1 MPWVR
6 RERRIHRFCPQGGNR
21 KDAFRILAINPG
33 STSTKISVFEEE
45 REVCAVKLSHSVEEL
60 APFDRIVDQYEFRRD
75 VIVSELAKA
84 GYPVATFDA
93 VVGRGGVLY
102 PLEGG
107 TYAINDTMLDH
118 VRRGVQ
124 GEHPSN
130 LGALIADSFS
140 KEADC
145 PAFIVDPVV
154 VDEMEPLARYS
165 GLPQLP
171 RRSIL
176 HALNQRAVAR
186 QACIDAGIEYE
197 KARLIVTHLGGGISV
212 GAHCDGRIVDV
223 NNALNGDGPFSPE
236 RSGGLPVGDLIALC
250 FSGRYTL
257 DQLKKLNKGSGGLV
271 AYLGTNDMREAN
283 RRMKAGD
290 EEAGRVYQAMAYQ
303 VSKEIASLSAVL
315 EGRIDMIILTGGI
328 AYDEDFTTLVRRR
341 VGFLAPVRVYPGE
354 MEMQALA
361 LGGLRV
367 LRGLEQ
373 PRSYS
378 PAVS

>member
-1 MPWVR
+1 M
-6 RERRIHRFCPQGGNR
+6 
-21 KDAFRILAINPG
+21 KDTFRILAINPG
-33 STSTKISVFEEE
+33 STSTKISVFENE
-45 REVCAVKLSHSVEEL
+45 REICSIKLSHSVEDL
-60 APFDRIVDQYEFRRD
+60 SPYQKIVDQYEFRRET
-75 VIVSELAKA
+75 IVSELEKA
-84 GYPVATFDA
+84 GFPVTSFDA

-102 PLEGG
+102 PVEGG
-107 TYAINDTMLDH
+107 TYSVNAIMLEH
-118 VRRGVQ
+118 VLHGVQ

-154 VDEMEPLARYS
+154 VDEMNPVARYS

-186 QACIDAGIEYE
+186 QACLDAGIDYTE
-197 KARLIVTHLGGGISV
+197 ARLIVVHLGGGISV
-212 GAHCDGRIVDV
+212 GAHMDGRIVDV

-271 AYLGTNDMREAN
+271 AYLGTNDVREVN
-283 RRMKAGD
+283 RRMKEGD
-290 EEAGRVYQAMAYQ
+290 AEAGRVFEAMAYQ

-315 EGRIDMIILTGGI
+315 EGRIDMIVLTGGI
-328 AYDEDFTTLVRRR
+328 AYDADFTDQVTRRI
-341 VGFLAPVRVYPGE
+341 GFLAPVRIYPGE

-367 LRGLEQ
+367 LRGGEQ
-373 PRSYS
+373 PRVYS
-378 PAVS
+378 PDNS

>member
-1 MPWVR
+1 MK
-6 RERRIHRFCPQGGNR
+6 E
-21 KDAFRILAINPG
+21 AFRILAINPG
-33 STSTKISVFEEE
+33 STSTKISVFEDE
-45 REVCAVKLSHSVEEL
+45 REVCAIKLSHSVEDL

-84 GYPVATFDA
+84 GFPVASFDA

-107 TYAINDTMLDH
+107 TYSVNETMLDH
-118 VRRGVQ
+118 MRRGVQ

-130 LGALIADSFS
+130 LGGLIADSFS
-140 KEADC
+140 REARC
-145 PAFIVDPVV
+145 PAYIVDPVV
-154 VDEMEPLARYS
+154 VDEMMPLARYS

-176 HALNQRAVAR
+176 HALNQKAVAR
-186 QACIDAGIEYE
+186 QACLDAGIEYE

-212 GAHCDGRIVDV
+212 GAHCEGRIIDV

-283 RRMKAGD
+283 RRMKEGD
-290 EEAGRVYQAMAYQ
+290 GEAGRVFQAMAYQ

-328 AYDEDFTTLVRRR
+328 AYDEDFTSLVASRT
-341 VGFLAPVRVYPGE
+341 GFLAPVRIYPGE